1 MDLFIVDSG
10 NGGSGQVLTQAAK
23 LRFLLDVSIVIVDQ
37 MICVTV
43 DVEDFVTEMEGLK
56 GFGIAS
62 PEELRK
68 QLENHVV
75 TIDTLHNENRLA
87 VECHENEKKV
97 LKESVA
103 RAYLDELTF
112 DSRFTWIAIFN
123 LPCVIDQYL
132 GKMVT
137 RRRINFTVD
146 NSEPS
151 LTGQRIGFSVS
162 SCSLVSEKY
171 GKLASSI

>member
-1 MDLFIVDSG
+1 
-10 NGGSGQVLTQAAK
+10 
-23 LRFLLDVSIVIVDQ
+23 
-37 MICVTV
+37 
-43 DVEDFVTEMEGLK
+43 MEGLK

-62 PEELRK
+62 PEGPISLDELIDDIYRSCYLELRK

-75 TIDTLHNENRLA
+75 TIDTLHDENRLA

-103 RAYLDELTF
+103 RAYLDELNFNERLNGTKL
-112 DSRFTWIAIFN
+112 SCSEANEIANRVNTSFN
-123 LPCVIDQYL
+123 LAVL
-132 GKMVT
+132 VT

-151 LTGQRIGFSVS
+151 PTGQRIGFSVS

>member
-1 MDLFIVDSG
+1 MGRSNDLHDCG
-10 NGGSGQVLTQAAK
+10 CGSGGQ
-23 LRFLLDVSIVIVDQ
+23 
-37 MICVTV
+37 
-43 DVEDFVTEMEGLK
+43 
-56 GFGIAS
+56 
-62 PEELRK
+62 ELRK

-87 VECHENEKKV
+87 VQCHENKLLVEVNRISAQTKHAIEDFNERLNGTKLSCSEANEIANSKHIDDLVNPPTCMNEINILQLRRKK
-97 LKESVA
+97 
-103 RAYLDELTF
+103 
-112 DSRFTWIAIFN
+112 
-123 LPCVIDQYL
+123 
-132 GKMVT
+132 VT

-151 LTGQRIGFSVS
+151 PTGQWIGFSVS